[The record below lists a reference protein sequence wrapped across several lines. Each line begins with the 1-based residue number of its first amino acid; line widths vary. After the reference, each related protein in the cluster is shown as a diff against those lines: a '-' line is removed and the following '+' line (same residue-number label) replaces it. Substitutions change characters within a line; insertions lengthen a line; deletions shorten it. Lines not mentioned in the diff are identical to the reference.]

1 MASPLETYLKKTKR
15 NNALINVSRRGDQ
28 GGGSVYN
35 KEDERSRI
43 ESEYLASTKMP
54 QAPEFKVTN
63 SPAREARRYR
73 DANRVQDE
81 KIVYEASIRNQFDQ
95 AKGIGGDIGLKQMHQ
110 IGMNTRDGVSI
121 FDNMY
126 KGDGMT
132 FNDLAQNLPSGG
144 SPPPIPRLNDTHS
157 NQLDQ
162 MITNGVTMDDVRMQP
177 GLENAIQN
185 ASMKQ
190 RRQLESNTYS
200 ANQAIDLADRTQ
212 MESDAR
218 DKAYNEKR
226 AMEEA
231 AYKDKMITEGG
242 KAYYGPGVDQ
252 DKMNLLAKDFVKYDD
267 VKPLHMVSALMGD
280 KDETGGLMG
289 MLNMRK
295 VLAKEG
301 ASEKQLAKFDD
312 WGHSSRINRMENNNP
327 NTFLNADQL
336 ADKRNKEGIEEIMAV
351 KNVELPEGSKV
362 KPRKKSKARELLL
375 MAQRGGQKFASGLT
389 TSKDD
394 WRHKVKEGGFI
405 SKLGAGSKAVYDRY
419 FGDAIASSK
428 YDDIA
433 ENNLDLDGAQIK
445 HRRDTLG
452 EGEASTGDVA
462 GKFIRQAAGDT
473 VKGAGLAAMGVAGAP
488 VALAKGAKAL
498 YDKANE
504 GKADYEDLAEGKK
517 KGSLLQRLGKGMTFA
532 GNAVDIMNA
541 DNPSL
546 EYANTDMKFYD
557 GKSDEKIKSID
568 MSEAGD
574 VNKPPV
580 TETTE
585 EVDAKNPALEGSA
598 LEETNVQAKVDAA
611 QKDIPSPMLTDEM
624 DAMTKQKLMKEAG
637 IDIGTSGQNNDGVDG
652 DFGPKSQAAWKQYT
666 SMVEGGDYTTG
677 ADGNMVYDFS
687 GGEVDNESDISK
699 AYSAGYNPNN
709 FLTRDPINPVPLHLG
724 KQEGGFISKL
734 IKNGRA
740 Y

>member
-1 MASPLETYLKKTKR
+1 MDSPLEVYMRKMKR
-15 NNALINVSRRGDQ
+15 NNALANVRRRGDQ
-28 GGGSVYN
+28 GGGVVYD
-35 KEDERSRI
+35 KDVERQKI
-43 ESEYLASTKMP
+43 EAEYLANSKMP
-54 QAPEFKVTN
+54 TTPQFTVKGN
-63 SPAREARRYR
+63 PAREARRYR

-110 IGMNTRDGVSI
+110 IGMNNRDGVSI

-126 KGDGMT
+126 KGEGMT
-132 FNDLAQNLPSGG
+132 FNDLAQNLPSGNPAQ
-144 SPPPIPRLNDTHS
+144 PPKLNEMHS
-157 NQLDQ
+157 NQLNQ
-162 MITNGVTMDDVRMQP
+162 MIDNGVTMDDVRMQP
-177 GLENAIQN
+177 GLKNAVQN
-185 ASMKQ
+185 ASLKQ
-190 RRQLESNTYS
+190 QRQLEDNTTK
-200 ANQAIDLADRTQ
+200 ANNAMDLADRTQ

-226 AMEEA
+226 GMEEA

-267 VKPLHMVSALMGD
+267 EAPLHMVSALMGD

-312 WGHSSRINRMENNNP
+312 WGHSSRIKKMETDNP
-327 NTFLNADQL
+327 NNFLNAEQL
-336 ADKRNKEGIEEIMAV
+336 ADKRNKAKLDEMMAV
-351 KNVELPEGSKV
+351 SPISLPKGSKAR
-362 KPRKKSKARELLL
+362 PRKKSKARELLL

-394 WRHKVKEGGFI
+394 WKYKVNEGGFI
-405 SKLGAGSKAVYDRY
+405 SKLGAGSKKVYDRY
-419 FGDAIASSK
+419 FGDAIASSR
-428 YDDIA
+428 YDNIA
-433 ENNLDLDGAQIK
+433 EGDTSLDNAQIK
-445 HRRDTLG
+445 HRRDALG
-452 EGEASTGDVA
+452 EGKASTSDVA
-462 GKFIRQAAGDT
+462 GKFLRQAAGDT
-473 VKGAGLAAMGVAGAP
+473 VAGAGLAAMGVAGAP
-488 VALAKGAKAL
+488 VVLAKGAKAL

-504 GKADYEDLAEGKK
+504 GKADYEELAEGKK
-517 KGSLLQRLGKGMTFA
+517 KGSFLQRLGKGMTFA
-532 GNAVDIMNA
+532 GNAIDIMNA

-574 VNKPPV
+574 VNQPPV
-580 TETTE
+580 TEATE
-585 EVDAKNPALEGSA
+585 EVKNPALDGSA

-611 QKDIPSPMLTDEM
+611 QKDIPSPLLTDEM

-637 IDIGTSGQNNDGVDG
+637 LDIGTSGQNNDGVDG
-652 DFGPKSQAAWKQYT
+652 DFGPKSEAAWKEYT

-687 GGEVDNESDISK
+687 GGTGNAIVPDITD
-699 AYSAGYNPNN
+699 YN
-709 FLTRDPINPVPLHLG
+709 RRVPGLPSIT
-724 KQEGGFISKL
+724 KQQGGFISKL
-734 IKNGRA
+734 INNRRA

>member
-1 MASPLETYLKKTKR
+1 MASPLETYLRKTKR

-35 KEDERSRI
+35 KDDERAKI
-43 ESEYLASTKMP
+43 EAEYLANTKIP

-95 AKGIGGDIGLKQMHQ
+95 ARGVGGDIGLKQMHQ
-110 IGMNTRDGVSI
+110 IGMNNRDGVSI
-121 FDNMY
+121 FDKMY
-126 KGDGMT
+126 KGEMT
-132 FNDLAQNLPSGG
+132 FNELASNLPSGNTPK
-144 SPPPIPRLNDTHS
+144 PPSLNEGHS

-162 MITNGVTMDDVRMQP
+162 MIANGVTMDDVRMQP
-177 GLENAIQN
+177 GLKNAVSN
-185 ASMKQ
+185 ASLKQ
-190 RRQLESNTYS
+190 QRALEYNTTK
-200 ANQAIDLADRTQ
+200 ANDAMDLADRTQ

-218 DKAYNEKR
+218 DKAYNQKR
-226 AMEEA
+226 SMEEA

-242 KAYYGPGVDQ
+242 KSYYGPGVDQ
-252 DKMNLLAKDFVKYDD
+252 DRMNLLAKDFVKYDD
-267 VKPLHMVSALMGD
+267 EAPLHMVSALMGD

-289 MLNMRK
+289 MLNIRK

-301 ASEKQLAKFDD
+301 ASKEQLAKFDD
-312 WGHSSRINRMENNNP
+312 WGHSSRIKKMEKDNP
-327 NTFLNADQL
+327 NNFLNAEQL
-336 ADKRNKEGIEEIMAV
+336 ADKRNKAKLDEMMAV
-351 KNVELPEGSKV
+351 APVSLSKGSKA

-394 WRHKVKEGGFI
+394 WRHKVAEGGFI

-419 FGDAIASSK
+419 FGDAIASSR

-433 ENNLDLDGAQIK
+433 EGDTSLDGAQIK
-445 HRRDTLG
+445 HRRDALG
-452 EGEASTGDVA
+452 EGKASTGDVA
-462 GKFIRQAAGDT
+462 GKFLRQAAGDT
-473 VKGAGLAAMGVAGAP
+473 VTGAGLAAMGIAGAP

-504 GKADYEDLAEGKK
+504 GKADYEELAEGKK

-532 GNAVDIMNA
+532 GNAIDIMNA

-574 VNKPPV
+574 VNKPV
-580 TETTE
+580 AETE
-585 EVDAKNPALEGSA
+585 EAVENPALEGSA
-598 LEETNVQAKVDAA
+598 LKETNVQAKVDAA
-611 QKDIPSPMLTDEM
+611 QKDIPSPLLTDEM
-624 DAMTKQKLMKEAG
+624 DARTRQQLMVDAG
-637 IDIGTSGQNNDGVDG
+637 LDIGSSGENKDGVDG
-652 DFGPKSQAAWKQYT
+652 DFGAKSEAAWKEYT

-687 GGEVDNESDISK
+687 GGTGNAIVPEITD
-699 AYSAGYNPNN
+699 YN
-709 FLTRDPINPVPLHLG
+709 RRVPGLPSIT
-724 KQEGGFISKL
+724 KQRGGFISRL
-734 IKNGRA
+734 INNRRA